1 MKILNTFNH
10 FYTQELAFQFPA
22 SILTWRESF
31 SEWNSFHTYKSRLPR
46 ACQEDGGKIF
56 QNGIITTEK
65 KIITSKKSTLNWKKK
80 KKKEDC
86 LTMTVVNI
94 AIQRIS
100 HDGILKQENNHDFK
114 QWDSHDREVGYVSSK
129 ICHSKYDHEPAFWYV
144 CTLMQF

>member
-1 MKILNTFNH
+1 L
-10 FYTQELAFQFPA
+10 
-22 SILTWRESF
+22 
-31 SEWNSFHTYKSRLPR
+31 
-46 ACQEDGGKIF
+46 
-56 QNGIITTEK
+56 
-65 KIITSKKSTLNWKKK
+65 KKK
-80 KKKEDC
+80 KKKEGC

-100 HDGILKQENNHDFK
+100 HDGILKQENNHYFK